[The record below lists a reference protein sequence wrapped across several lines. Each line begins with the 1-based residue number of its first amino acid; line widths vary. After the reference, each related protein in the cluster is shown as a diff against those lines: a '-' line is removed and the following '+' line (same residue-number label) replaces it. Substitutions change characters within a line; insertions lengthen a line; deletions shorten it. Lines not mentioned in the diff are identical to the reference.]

1 MIDFGGRTDDCR
13 RSVRIGPLDRRDAFR
28 QHFPGIPS
36 IRSSSGHFTEI
47 NMTGS
52 RQHIYPIVRPPGRF
66 MSRQNIIVHVEH
78 LYLLLVGIIIIVTVF
93 RSMIHQLILQLF
105 ESFEIVR
112 QSFLHSLHRDGLFII
127 HMIA

>member
-1 MIDFGGRTDDCR
+1 
-13 RSVRIGPLDRRDAFR
+13 
-28 QHFPGIPS
+28 
-36 IRSSSGHFTEI
+36 
-47 NMTGS
+47 
-52 RQHIYPIVRPPGRF
+52 
-66 MSRQNIIVHVEH
+66 MSRQNIIVHIEH

-105 ESFEIVR
+105 EPFEIVR